1 MIVTTSRNELID
13 WLRATAPSAQLA
25 LDSRRVQRGD
35 VFLACPGE
43 SGDGRDYI
51 AHAIE
56 AGAAA
61 VLFDD
66 DDGFCWRDEWLVP
79 HQAVS
84 SLAHQ
89 AGRIAHDWYGQAD
102 AGMFSVAVTGTNG
115 KTSCTQWLGQAL
127 SRDGLPTTVIGTLGI
142 GLFRAGS
149 SGPFAAT
156 GYTTPDP
163 VQLHR
168 HLAEHKAQGAKSL
181 AIEASSI
188 GLVQHRMDELHVD
201 CAVLTN
207 FTRDHLD
214 FHGTMEAYEAAKA
227 KLFDWPGL
235 KHAVVN
241 LDDALGLRMITRMR
255 TTNPSVKILGY
266 TVDGAKAD
274 GIDRLSASD
283 LRISQQGTSFQLESP
298 VGSAAVRMQL
308 IGRFNVSNALAIAG
322 VLFARGLSLSSVVSL
337 LESLVPVPG
346 RMQQLGGTDSPLVV
360 IDYAHT
366 PDALE
371 KALDALRGVAQARHG
386 QLWCV
391 FGCGGNRDPGKRPQ
405 MGAVSGSADH
415 LIATSDNPRDEA
427 PTDII
432 AQIVAGITDADRPK
446 LQIIEDRAT
455 AILSAIRHA
464 DKNDVILIAG
474 KGHEDYQEIKGR
486 RLAFRDA
493 DHASLALATR
503 ATRYGGH

>member
-1 MIVTTSRNELID
+1 MLVATTPRVLID
-13 WLRATAPSAQLA
+13 WLRTTAPLAQLA

-35 VFLACPGE
+35 IFLACAGE

-66 DDGFCWRDEWLVP
+66 DDGFCWRDEWSVP
-79 HQAVS
+79 HQAVP
-84 SLAHQ
+84 SLAQQ

-149 SGPFAAT
+149 SSPFAAT

-163 VQLHR
+163 IQLHR
-168 HLAEHKAQGAKSL
+168 HLAEHKAQGAKAL

-188 GLVQHRMDELHVD
+188 GLVQRRMDELHVD

-255 TTNPSVKILGY
+255 TTNSSVKILGY

-274 GIDRLSASD
+274 GIDCLSASD
-283 LRISQQGTSFQLESP
+283 LRVSQQGTSFQLKSP
-298 VGSAAVRMQL
+298 VGNAVVRMQL
-308 IGRFNVSNALAIAG
+308 IGRFNVSNTLAIAG

-427 PTDII
+427 PADII
-432 AQIVAGITDADRPK
+432 AQIIAGITDADRPK